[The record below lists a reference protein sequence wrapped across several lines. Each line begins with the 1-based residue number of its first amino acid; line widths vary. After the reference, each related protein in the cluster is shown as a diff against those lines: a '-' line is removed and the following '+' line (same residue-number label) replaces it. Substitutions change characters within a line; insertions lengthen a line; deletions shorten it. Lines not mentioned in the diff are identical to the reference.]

1 MTKTQLLLYLVF
13 PTPNVKFEPDCCSS
27 LFFVWF
33 IFMQTIFNCHQIS
46 AFQPV
51 KAPSPPTRRRTP
63 GNSPSNSV
71 SFSFPRSSSPVYEVS
86 NEFKR
91 KVEKAMRARLYLL
104 QQSGPNSFLIGGD
117 SPDHKFRVMIGPQV
131 NKSAISSKLLLPM
144 IHLFLPPL
152 TGVSHHC
159 YYHCHHH
166 LHHYHYHVLQH
177 HYKLMTKK

>member
-1 MTKTQLLLYLVF
+1 MKV
-13 PTPNVKFEPDCCSS
+13 
-27 LFFVWF
+27 
-33 IFMQTIFNCHQIS
+33 
-46 AFQPV
+46 
-51 KAPSPPTRRRTP
+51 PSPPTRRRTP

-131 NKSAISSKLLLPM
+131 NKSGISWYSGLCIKQLSFEYVLGLLQ
-144 IHLFLPPL
+144 
-152 TGVSHHC
+152 T
-159 YYHCHHH
+159 
-166 LHHYHYHVLQH
+166 
-177 HYKLMTKK
+177 